1 MALRRT
7 PKESKSPYTLKR
19 YQRLGK
25 TAMTL
30 SLNCK
35 DAGDPVCTH
44 TMYGETEE
52 ELLQNAKKHGIEV
65 HGYTEETW
73 NEEIAK
79 NGDHFRKL
87 MIAGTPLFCADEKLN
102 RRNPRTNLI
111 RAKSRVVLTKNI
123 EGSLLCSTAST
134 T

>member
-1 MALRRT
+1 
-7 PKESKSPYTLKR
+7 
-19 YQRLGK
+19 
-25 TAMTL
+25 MTL

-52 ELLQNAKKHGIEV
+52 ELLQNAKNHVIEV

-79 NGDHFRKL
+79 NRENFKKL
-87 MIAGTPLFCADEKLN
+87 IK
-102 RRNPRTNLI
+102 
-111 RAKSRVVLTKNI
+111 
-123 EGSLLCSTAST
+123 TA
-134 T
+134 